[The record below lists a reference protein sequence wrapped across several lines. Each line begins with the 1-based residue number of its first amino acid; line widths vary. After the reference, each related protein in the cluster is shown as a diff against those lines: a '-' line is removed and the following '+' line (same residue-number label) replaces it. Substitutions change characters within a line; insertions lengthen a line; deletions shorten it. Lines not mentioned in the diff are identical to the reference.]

1 MTGLSLTDKVTIGA
15 ALLGGAAGVAGS
27 FAVLRRRSLVGDMLA
42 HASLPGVCLAF
53 MIIGSRELW
62 GLALG
67 ALVSGLLAISFMT
80 LVTRWTRTKE
90 DAAIGIMLSS
100 FFGLGVVLLS
110 VIQRSE
116 SGGNS
121 SGLNSYIFGEPGNM
135 LDSDLVLLAIVAGVV
150 LLLVLALFK
159 EFKLVSFDPEFA
171 QSQGWPRTAL
181 DLSMMAAVAVVTIV
195 GLPIVGVIL
204 MAAMI
209 ILPAATARLWT
220 NRFDRLLILAGAL
233 GAATG
238 VLGVRLSPGLP
249 TGATIVLTGAAFF
262 VLSLLVAPERGI
274 LARLWNESR
283 LRLRVAREHLLR
295 SLYELNEP
303 ALPKVAPAPFDRLR
317 QHRHWRPWMLR
328 WLLEQAQRQR
338 LLDFNGETVKLTP
351 LGLRRAAEATKT
363 HRMWEIYMMEFAG
376 SAPDHVDRSADAVEH
391 LLPESL
397 LVKLEERL
405 ALQGRMPTMIA
416 EVPASPHEISVDGP
430 TEGGTP
436 RVFDGRG

>member
-53 MIIGSRELW
+53 IITGSRELS

-67 ALVSGLLAISFMT
+67 ALASGLLAITLMT
-80 LVTRWTRTKE
+80 VVTRWTRTKE

-100 FFGLGVVLLS
+100 FFGIGVVLLS
-110 VIQRSE
+110 VIQRSKA
-116 SGGNS
+116 GGNS
-121 SGLNSYIFGEPGNM
+121 AGLDSFIFGEPGNM
-135 LDSDLVLLAIVAGVV
+135 LDSDLTLLAIVAGAV
-150 LLLVLALFK
+150 LLLVVALFK
-159 EFKLVSFDPEFA
+159 EFKLVAFDAEFA
-171 QSQGWPRTAL
+171 QSQGWPRTLL
-181 DLSMMAAVAVVTIV
+181 DLVMMGAVAVVTIV

-209 ILPAATARLWT
+209 ILPGATARLWT
-220 NRFDRLLILAGAL
+220 NRLDRLLFVAGAL

-238 VLGVRLSPGLP
+238 AIGVRLSGSLP
-249 TGATIVLTGAAFF
+249 TGPIIVLTGAGFF
-262 VLSLLVAPERGI
+262 VVSLLLSPERGI
-274 LARLWNESR
+274 IARVWNESR
-283 LRLRVAREHLLR
+283 LRLRIAREHLLR

-303 ALPKVAPAPFDRLR
+303 SLPRVAPASFERLR
-317 QHRHWRPWMLR
+317 EHRHSRPWMLR
-328 WLLEQAQRQR
+328 WLLNQGERR
-338 LLDFNGETVKLTP
+338 GLLDFDGQSVTLTP

-397 LVKLEERL
+397 IVDLEERL
-405 ALQGRMPTMIA
+405 AREGRMPSVIA
-416 EVPASPHEISVDGP
+416 EVPASPHEV
-430 TEGGTP
+430 EGVVGS
-436 RVFDGRG
+436 G

>member
-1 MTGLSLTDKVTIGA
+1 MTGLSLTDKVTLGA

-42 HASLPGVCLAF
+42 HASLPGVCIAF
-53 MIIGSRELW
+53 IIMESRELW
-62 GLALG
+62 GLSLG
-67 ALVSGLLAISFMT
+67 ALASGLTAIVLVT
-80 LVTRWTRTKE
+80 VVTRWTRTKE

-110 VIQRSE
+110 VIQRSRAG
-116 SGGNS
+116 SQS
-121 SGLNSYIFGEPGNM
+121 AGLNSYIFGEPGNM
-135 LDSDLVLLAIVAGVV
+135 LDSDLVLLTIVAGGV
-150 LLLVLALFK
+150 LVLVLMLFK
-159 EFKLVSFDPEFA
+159 EFKLVAFDAEFA
-171 QSQGWPRTAL
+171 QSQGWPRTWL
-181 DLSMMAAVAVVTIV
+181 DLAMMAAVATVTIV

-209 ILPAATARLWT
+209 ILPGATARMWT
-220 NRFDRLLILAGAL
+220 NRFDRLLMLAAAI

-238 VLGVRLSPGLP
+238 AIGVRLSAGLP
-249 TGATIVLTGAAFF
+249 TGPIIVLTGAAIF
-262 VLSLLVAPERGI
+262 VFSLLFAPERGI
-274 LARLWNESR
+274 VAAVWNESR

-303 ALPKVAPAPFDRLR
+303 ALPSVAPTSVERLR
-317 QHRHWRPWMLR
+317 EHRHARPWMLK
-328 WLLEQAQRQR
+328 WLLEQSERR
-338 LLDFNGETVKLTP
+338 GLVERTNGAVKLTP

-391 LLPESL
+391 LLPASL

-405 ALQGRMPTMIA
+405 IREGRMPTMTVD
-416 EVPASPHEISVDGP
+416 VPASPHEV
-430 TEGGTP
+430 EGVVP
-436 RVFDGRG
+436 

>member
-53 MIIGSRELW
+53 LVMGSRELW

-67 ALVSGLLAISFMT
+67 ALVSGLLAVGLMT
-80 LVTRWTRTKE
+80 VVTRWTRTKE
-90 DAAIGIMLSS
+90 DAAIGIMLSA
-100 FFGLGVVLLS
+100 FFGLGIVLLS
-110 VIQRSE
+110 AIQRSKA
-116 SGGNS
+116 GGKS
-121 SGLNSYIFGEPGNM
+121 AGLNSYIFGEPGNM
-135 LDSDLVLLAIVAGVV
+135 LDSDLVLLAVVAGLV
-150 LLLVLALFK
+150 LLVVIALYK
-159 EFKLVSFDPEFA
+159 EFKLVAFDAEFA
-171 QSQGWPRTAL
+171 QSQGWPRMGL
-181 DLSMMAAVAVVTIV
+181 DLAMMAAVATVTIV

-209 ILPAATARLWT
+209 ILPAATARMWT
-220 NRFDRLLILAGAL
+220 NRFDRLLILAGAI

-238 VLGVRLSPGLP
+238 ALGVRLSAGLP
-249 TGATIVLTGAAFF
+249 TGPTIVLTGAALF
-262 VLSLLVAPERGI
+262 VLSLLLAPERGI
-274 LARLWNESR
+274 LARLWNETR

-303 ALPKVAPAPFDRLR
+303 SLPKVAATSFDRLR
-317 QHRHWRPWMLR
+317 EHRHWRPWMLR
-328 WLLEQAQRQR
+328 WLLEQAERRR
-338 LLDFNGETVKLTP
+338 LLDFNGQTVKLTP
-351 LGLRRAAEATKT
+351 LGLRRAAEAAKT

-405 ALQGRMPTMIA
+405 ARQGRLPAVAIA
-416 EVPASPHEISVDGP
+416 EVPASPHQISSEQSP
-430 TEGGTP
+430 SLE
-436 RVFDGRG
+436 GRG

>member
-27 FAVLRRRSLVGDMLA
+27 FAVLRRRSLVGDMLS

-53 MIIGSRELW
+53 IVMESRDLW
-62 GLALG
+62 GLSLG
-67 ALVSGLLAISFMT
+67 ALASGLTAIVLMT
-80 LVTRWTRTKE
+80 VVTRWTRTKE

-110 VIQRSE
+110 VIQRSRAG
-116 SGGNS
+116 SKS
-121 SGLNSYIFGEPGNM
+121 AGLNSYIFGEPGNM
-135 LDSDLVLLAIVAGVV
+135 LDSDLVLLTIVAGAV
-150 LLLVLALFK
+150 LLLVMALFK
-159 EFKLVSFDPEFA
+159 EFKLVAFDAEFA
-171 QSQGWPRTAL
+171 QSQGWPRLGL
-181 DLSMMAAVAVVTIV
+181 DLAMMAAVAVVTIV

-209 ILPAATARLWT
+209 ILPGATARMWT
-220 NRFDRLLILAGAL
+220 NRFDRLLMLAAAI

-238 VLGVRLSPGLP
+238 AIGVRLSAGLP
-249 TGATIVLTGAAFF
+249 TGPIIVLTGAAIF
-262 VLSLLVAPERGI
+262 VISLLFAPERGI
-274 LARLWNESR
+274 VAAVWNESR

-303 ALPKVAPAPFDRLR
+303 ALPAVAATSVERLR
-317 QHRHWRPWMLR
+317 EHRHSRPWLLK
-328 WLLEQAQRQR
+328 WLLEQSERHG
-338 LLDFNGETVKLTP
+338 LLERTNGAVKLTP

-405 ALQGRMPTMIA
+405 IREGRMPTMTVD
-416 EVPASPHEISVDGP
+416 VPASPHEI
-430 TEGGTP
+430 TKE
-436 RVFDGRG
+436 